1 MKNIFSMSII
11 IVFLGCATISL
22 KERQSKEILLGT
34 WESRMIIG
42 TKLTFTFLRDG
53 GLKTNFGDDGVL
65 TWDLH
70 GNILT
75 FYENGEVD
83 DVVFLTII
91 NKNKFIIK
99 DEQTDDG
106 GMAFN
111 RKITAP
117 K

>member
-1 MKNIFSMSII
+1 MSII

-42 TKLTFTFLRDG
+42 TKLTFTFLRNG

-75 FYENGEVD
+75 FYESGEVD
-83 DVVFLTII
+83 DVVHLTII
-91 NKNKFIIK
+91 NNNNFVIK
-99 DEQTDDG
+99 DKSSDSDG
-106 GMAFN
+106 MDFFRIVTN
-111 RKITAP
+111 
-117 K
+117 

>member
-65 TWDLH
+65 TWALN

-83 DVVFLTII
+83 DVVHLTIV
-91 NKNKFIIK
+91 NNNNFVIK
-99 DEQTDDG
+99 DKRSDSDGMEFFRVVTD
-106 GMAFN
+106 
-111 RKITAP
+111 
-117 K
+117 